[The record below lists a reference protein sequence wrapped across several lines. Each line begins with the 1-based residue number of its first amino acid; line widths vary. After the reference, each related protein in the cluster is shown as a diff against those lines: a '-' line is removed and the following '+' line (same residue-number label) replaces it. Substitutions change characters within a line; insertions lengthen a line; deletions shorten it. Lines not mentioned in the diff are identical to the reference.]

1 MSRALRLLPIILV
14 VWILGTFAWKLIQPS
29 DPTVRSQLVNRQV
42 PAFQLPAALPGVPPL
57 SSSDLATGEPRLL
70 NVFASW
76 CVPCIAEAP
85 VLDEMHAKGA
95 KIDGIAIRD
104 TPAAVAAFLERHGNP
119 YTRIGSDR
127 NSSVQLALGSAG
139 VPETF
144 VIDGKGV
151 IRLQHI
157 GPIKPEDVPGILAKL
172 EQVR

>member
-1 MSRALRLLPIILV
+1 MSRALRLLPIILI
-14 VWILGTFAWKLIQPS
+14 VWILGTFAWKLVQPS

-42 PAFQLPAALPGVPPL
+42 PAFELPAALPGVPPL
-57 SSSDLATGEPRLL
+57 RSTDLTTGEPRLL

-85 VLDEMHAKGA
+85 VLDELHAKGA

-104 TPAAVAAFLERHGNP
+104 TPGAVAAFLQRHGNP

-151 IRLQHI
+151 IRFQHI
-157 GPIKPEDVPGILAKL
+157 GPVKREDVPGILAKL
-172 EQVR
+172 EEVR

>member
-1 MSRALRLLPIILV
+1 MSRALRLLPIILL

-29 DPTVRSQLVNRQV
+29 DPTIRSQLVNRQV
-42 PAFQLPAALPGVPPL
+42 PAFQLPAAVPGVPPL
-57 SSSDLATGEPRLL
+57 RSSDLATGEPRLL

-76 CVPCIAEAP
+76 CVPCIAEAS
-85 VLDEMHAKGA
+85 VLDELHGKGA
-95 KIDGIAIRD
+95 RIDGIAIRD
-104 TPAAVAAFLERHGNP
+104 TPDAVAVFLERHGNP

-172 EQVR
+172 EEVR

>member
-1 MSRALRLLPIILV
+1 MSRALRLLPIILL

-42 PAFQLPAALPGVPPL
+42 PAFELPAAVPGVPTL
-57 SSSDLATGEPRLL
+57 RSSDLATGEPRLL

-85 VLDEMHAKGA
+85 VLDELHAKRA

-104 TPAAVAAFLERHGNP
+104 TPGAVVAFLKRHGNP
-119 YTRIGSDR
+119 YERIGSDP
-127 NSSVQLALGSAG
+127 SSAVQLALGSAG

-157 GPIKPEDVPGILAKL
+157 GPIKPEDVPRILAKL
-172 EQVR
+172 EEVR